1 MKHVIITGSSRG
13 IGFGLATEF
22 LKRNFSVTISGSSDE
37 SVKKAKIALAEEF
50 DEKLIFAQKCDVRN
64 YNEIENLW
72 QTSFEKFKRVDIW
85 INNAGV
91 GQENKNFIEIENS
104 KLLDII
110 DINIKGMM
118 FGSKYAFGKMH
129 EQGFGAIYNMEG
141 FGSDGRKMKKMAV
154 YGTSKI
160 ALNYFTETF
169 IKETTESPVIVGLL
183 SPGMVV
189 TDLLMS
195 PINNNS
201 EDVKEFKKIVNILAD
216 KVETVTP
223 FLVEN
228 MIKNKKHGKAIRWLT
243 TAKATSRFM
252 LSPFRKRNIV

>member
-1 MKHVIITGSSRG
+1 MKHAIITGSSRG

-22 LKRNFSVTISGSSDE
+22 LKRNFTITVSGTTEKSTL
-37 SVKKAKIALAEEF
+37 KAKEELIKLF
-50 DEKLIFAQKCDVRN
+50 DENKIHACKCDVRN
-64 YNEIENLW
+64 FDDIKNLW
-72 QTSFEKFKRVDIW
+72 NTTFDKFKRVDIW
-85 INNAGV
+85 INNAGI
-91 GQENKNFIEIENS
+91 GQENKYFAEIENS
-104 KLLDII
+104 KIEDLI

-118 FGSKYAFGKMH
+118 FGSKFAFKKMA

-141 FGSDGRKMKKMAV
+141 FGSDGRKMKKLSL

-169 IKETTESPVIVGLL
+169 IKETIDAPVIVGLI

-201 EDVKEFKKIVNILAD
+201 EDRKQFEKIANILAD

-223 FLVEN
+223 YLTEN
-228 MIKNKKHGKAIRWLT
+228 MIKNTKHGKAIRWLT
-243 TAKATSRFM
+243 TGKIIARFTSS
-252 LSPFRKRNIV
+252 LFRKRKII